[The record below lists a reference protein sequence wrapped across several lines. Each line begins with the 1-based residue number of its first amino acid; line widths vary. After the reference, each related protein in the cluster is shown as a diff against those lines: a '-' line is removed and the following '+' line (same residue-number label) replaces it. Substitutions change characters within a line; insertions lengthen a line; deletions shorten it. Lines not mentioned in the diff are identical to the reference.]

1 MINAIMG
8 IVTPTPGALQDG
20 DLFKAPIPD
29 EFFPIKSYAD
39 SLDEPTFTEQV
50 VAWLP
55 VLAGVAAGVVL
66 GVVITLIILR
76 RAAGS
81 SN

>member
-20 DLFKAPIPD
+20 DFFKAPVPD
-29 EFFPIKSYAD
+29 EFFPIN
-39 SLDEPTFTEQV
+39 SLDGQV

-66 GVVITLIILR
+66 GVVTTLIILR
-76 RAAGS
+76 VRRKRSLAS
-81 SN
+81 